1 MTRAIDTF
9 LARLARETA
18 MVNGI
23 GRAVGIAVLLVDL
36 VGCKSHLDLGHD
48 PRGIAP
54 VEGPVLVTQKGPTTT
69 VALHLISY
77 TALDGVLLSCTDN
90 PGAGVTVSCGMADG
104 SASDGTLTLHADPSA
119 QPGDYDVVV
128 TAAVSPSSEN
138 LAPVVSLTVPFT
150 VAVGVVVSPQVD
162 TTLRESGRLDELMS
176 TAFQPSDWQSDFF
189 DLHPDT
195 SALQALS
202 PRHILIQVMNGGA
215 IPLKQ
220 TQGTLYW
227 DFTELDAIVQAV
239 LDVSAPNPVPDSGPE
254 MQIAIAPDVP
264 GMTDS
269 SGVVDYSAFATYAA
283 CLLAYYNKG
292 SFQDP
297 YSGQPI
303 KNPYG
308 VRRIQWWG
316 IWSDYNV
323 GANPLTTEEYTQIYN
338 AAVPAMLAV
347 DSQIEFSALEFNDF
361 SGISGDPSQVVPAFV
376 QGLNPGVPVGAV
388 SLHFYSTDDPA
399 TSDADVLATV
409 KTLAQDVALA
419 YGALEDSPALAKVP
433 VWITQNNVDGDAP
446 DANGDSAFDR
456 NRPFRD
462 DTRGTSSFFAAWRPY
477 LFSAAGKAG
486 NHALVHW
493 QYVAGQ
499 CAAQTSYCLD
509 TSTSADTD
517 PQNAEVDYATGDKY
531 LSYWVDYELGQMF
544 PSPPGEDILQS
555 AVTDSDDVEVLAARQ
570 DGGSV
575 VVMVVNKAVAD
586 TGDGGAGKP
595 LTVVVDVSALVAGRS
610 VANVSTLTLDA
621 ATPTDTG
628 PVTESRPLG
637 DARIPVVFPNGYGTA
652 FLVIDSPL

>member
-1 MTRAIDTF
+1 MTRAIDRRA
-9 LARLARETA
+9 AR
-18 MVNGI
+18 VNGVA
-23 GRAVGIAVLLVDL
+23 RTVGIAAGLVGL

-54 VEGPVLVTQKGPTTT
+54 VEGPTVVTQQGPTTT
-69 VALHLISY
+69 VALHLLRY
-77 TALDGVLLSCTDN
+77 TDQDGVGVSCTDN
-90 PGAGVTVSCGMADG
+90 AGSGVTVSCGMADG
-104 SASDGTLTLHADPSA
+104 SATEGTLALHADPSA
-119 QPGDYDVVV
+119 KPGDYEVVV
-128 TAAVSPSSEN
+128 TAAVSPSLEN

-162 TTLRESGRLDELMS
+162 TTLGESGRLDELMS
-176 TAFQPSDWQSDFF
+176 TAFQPSDWQSGFF

-202 PRHILIQVMNGGA
+202 PRHMLVQVMNGGA

-220 TQGTLYW
+220 TQGSLHW
-227 DFTELDAIVQAV
+227 DFTELDAIVQSV
-239 LDVSAPNPVPDSGPE
+239 LDVSALNPAPDSGPE
-254 MQIAIAPDVP
+254 MQIAVAPDVP

-269 SGVVDYSAFATYAA
+269 NGVVDSGAFATYAA
-283 CLLAYYNKG
+283 CLVAYYNQG

-297 YSGQPI
+297 YSAQTI
-303 KNPYG
+303 TNPYG
-308 VRRIQWWG
+308 VRRIAWWG

-323 GANPLTTEEYTQIYN
+323 GANPLTTEEYTQLYN

-347 DSQIEFSALEFNDF
+347 DGQIELSALEFNDF
-361 SGISGDPSQVVPAFV
+361 SGTSGDPSQVVPAFV
-376 QGLNPGVPVGAV
+376 QALEPGVPVNAV

-409 KTLAQDVALA
+409 KTLAQDVKVA
-419 YGALEDSPALAKVP
+419 YGALKDSPALANVP

-446 DANGDSAFDR
+446 DSNGDSAFDR

-499 CAAQTSYCLD
+499 CATQTSYCVD
-509 TSTSADTD
+509 TSPSADTD
-517 PQNAEVDYATGDKY
+517 PQNAEVDYASGNKY

-555 AVTDSDDVEVLAARQ
+555 VVTDSDDVEVLAARQ

-586 TGDGGAGKP
+586 AADGGAGKR

-610 VANVSTLTLDA
+610 VASVSTLTLDA

-628 PVTESRPLG
+628 PVSENQPLG
-637 DARIPVVFPNGYGTA
+637 DGRIPVVFPSGYGTA
-652 FLVIDSPL
+652 FLLVDSPR